1 MRWREFLQMAEFGF
15 GSEGLVRPQGVKH
28 DEGKLDLTLIPPAL
42 LEEVA
47 KVLMH
52 GAEKYDRLNWVKVP
66 DAGHRYA
73 AAMLRHIH
81 AWQKG
86 ESLDP
91 ESGRHHLAHAAC
103 CIAFLLAFMQA
114 GRKLDGW
121 RVEVPL
127 EHSEHYHNRQET

>member
-1 MRWREFLQMAEFGF
+1 MPTE
-15 GSEGLVRPQGVKH
+15 GVKH

-52 GAEKYDRLNWVKVP
+52 GAAKYDRHNWVKVP
-66 DAGHRYA
+66 DAECRYA

-86 ESLDP
+86 EILDP
-91 ESGRHHLAHAAC
+91 ESRCHHLAHAAC
-103 CIAFLLAFMQA
+103 CIAFLLAFMHA
-114 GRKLDGW
+114 GRDLGSW
-121 RVEVPL
+121 RVEVPREV
-127 EHSEHYHNRQET
+127 EHSEHYINRQET